1 MSAST
6 RSTRS
11 SSTVTKRLLLAAALC
26 IAGAS
31 TLPAQNI
38 RNHYVSKAETDGV
51 IYHTFPV
58 TLFENREAGDLT
70 FDITYKEHRGG
81 RATIN
86 FTCRMARAGRFGAF
100 RGGCGG
106 DVRPGGQTLPRTG
119 KEAVEAPVHL
129 RCRRVGTLRLLRR
142 AGFARGDGLRR
153 GKAVRLSRQTLR
165 MAQLRADRVSDIRY
179 DSCKRTVV
187 FGSRGHL
194 SPCFV
199 RSGREMRLYLLS
211 GPDCVMAKSASGHS
225 KTEGC
230 RFSVHGAASRGPE
243 AMHPASCAGVKRVRY

>member
-1 MSAST
+1 MGSEM
-6 RSTRS
+6 
-11 SSTVTKRLLLAAALC
+11 C
-26 IAGAS
+26 I
-31 TLPAQNI
+31 
-38 RNHYVSKAETDGV
+38 RD
-51 IYHTFPV
+51 
-58 TLFENREAGDLT
+58 
-70 FDITYKEHRGG
+70 
-81 RATIN
+81 
-86 FTCRMARAGRFGAF
+86 
-100 RGGCGG
+100 
-106 DVRPGGQTLPRTG
+106 
-119 KEAVEAPVHL
+119 
-129 RCRRVGTLRLLRR
+129 RVGTLRLLRR